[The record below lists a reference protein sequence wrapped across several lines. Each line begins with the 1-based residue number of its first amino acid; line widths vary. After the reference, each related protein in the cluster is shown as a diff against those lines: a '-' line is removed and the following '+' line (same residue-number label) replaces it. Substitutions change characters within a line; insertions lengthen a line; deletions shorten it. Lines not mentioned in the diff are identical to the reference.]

1 MTYTVELKNEH
12 ALRLLEE
19 LEQLGVLTIQE
30 KGDQGTPASAVR
42 TPIQRTFDAI
52 QLDTRGFKF
61 NRDEANER

>member
-19 LEQLGVLTIQE
+19 LEQLGVLTIQGKQIAAE
-30 KGDQGTPASAVR
+30 ASTSPGIKTFNAV
-42 TPIQRTFDAI
+42 
-52 QLDTRGFKF
+52 QLDTRGYKF